1 MVKIIS
7 EDLAK
12 ADSPIL
18 KGNNTVV
25 TAIRFTK
32 KKRVKNEKK

>member
-7 EDLAK
+7 EGLGK
-12 ADSPIL
+12 ANDPIL